1 MDQRLTSPH
10 ARTVAAKIE
19 RVFLMARIGRVLRG
33 LHDDVLSEPLPPK
46 LESLVRRL
54 KERAA

>member
-1 MDQRLTSPH
+1 MDERLTSPH
-10 ARTVAAKIE
+10 ARAFTAKVE

-33 LHDDVLSEPLPPK
+33 LHDDVVSEPLPPK

-54 KERAA
+54 EESAA

>member
-1 MDQRLTSPH
+1 MSQVFWFKLTG
-10 ARTVAAKIE
+10 K

-33 LHDDVLSEPLPPK
+33 LHDDVVSEPLPPK

-54 KERAA
+54 EESAA